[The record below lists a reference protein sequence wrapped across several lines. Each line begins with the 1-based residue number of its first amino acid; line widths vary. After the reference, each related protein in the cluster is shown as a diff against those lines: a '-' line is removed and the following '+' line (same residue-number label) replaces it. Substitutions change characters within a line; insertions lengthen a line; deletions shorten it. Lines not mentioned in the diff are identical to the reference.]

1 MHIEEMKMELPNIQI
16 KKILYA
22 TDLSESA
29 VHAFSYAVS
38 LANLYGAGITILHVL
53 AEFPGEEFIT
63 NMINSDT
70 WEEIK
75 NRHYAEARD
84 QLIGKRR
91 NHVALKE
98 VLEAFSEEAKA
109 NGEAEAFVTDE
120 ILIKNGTPAEVIVDT
135 AKERG
140 CDLIVVGTHGHSAIS
155 DVLVGSTAKWVV
167 RHSPIP
173 DLVIRLP

>member
-1 MHIEEMKMELPNIQI
+1 MKLPDIRI

-38 LANLYGAGITILHVL
+38 LANMYDAGITILHVL

-63 NMINSDT
+63 NMINTDT

-75 NRHYAEARD
+75 SRHYAEARD

-91 NHVALKE
+91 GHVALKE
-98 VLEAFSEEAKA
+98 VFEAFSEEAKA
-109 NGEAEAFVTDE
+109 DGEDQTFVTDE
-120 ILIKNGTPAEVIVDT
+120 VLIKNGTPAEVIVET
-135 AKERG
+135 AKELE
-140 CDLIVVGTHGHSAIS
+140 CDLIVMGTHGHSAIA
-155 DVLVGSTAKWVV
+155 DALIGSTARWVV
-167 RHSPIP
+167 KNSPIP
-173 DLVIRLP
+173 VLVIRLP